1 MLKTLDVDAGYS
13 ASKRCESWIKVQTLF
28 TTGGNVWHLLCFLKY
43 MLSSLFAG
51 QAWLRGRFRWYHGLS
66 SSRCMVWKWA
76 ESWMVG
82 LVLVDS
88 PFYFFYY
95 LSLKNTDI
103 VCTNLFVQV

>member
-1 MLKTLDVDAGYS
+1 
-13 ASKRCESWIKVQTLF
+13 
-28 TTGGNVWHLLCFLKY
+28 
-43 MLSSLFAG
+43 
-51 QAWLRGRFRWYHGLS
+51 
-66 SSRCMVWKWA
+66 
-76 ESWMVG
+76 MVG